1 MRKINF
7 RNWKKIALVLFVFGI
22 AFLALSGYLAKGI
35 DRVLSPVVEFQSVLM
50 EHVSYIVNLFTIS
63 KDEKALADA
72 NAALEQQV
80 AELQNQIVQLQQDL
94 NEADVLYALLGFAR
108 SNPDSQYI
116 PAQVI
121 GQDPSP
127 FLKYVLIDQ
136 GSDDGVRSGMP
147 VVTNNGL
154 VGRIDAVT
162 ASAAR
167 VKLLTDSTSMVNAVI
182 PDIDAECVVEGS
194 VTGDLTI
201 EMVSQDVTLLP
212 GQIVQTSGLGGEYPA
227 DFVIGQIINV
237 NQINNELFQSAAI
250 VPAEDFSS
258 LQAVLVVSNF
268 SPANTAPLEEDTT
281 E

>member
-50 EHVSYIVNLFTIS
+50 ERVSYIVNLFTIS
-63 KDEKALADA
+63 KDEKALADE
-72 NAALEQQV
+72 NATLKQQV

>member
-50 EHVSYIVNLFTIS
+50 ERVSYIVNLFTIS
-63 KDEKALADA
+63 QDEKALADA
-72 NAALEQQV
+72 NAALQQQV

>member
-7 RNWKKIALVLFVFGI
+7 RNWKKIALVLFIFGI

>member
-50 EHVSYIVNLFTIS
+50 ERVSYIVNLFTIS